1 MALSGRPAELYD
13 AAAGLWGQ
21 LRVYLGMALELTGTP
36 GRDVWKTYWA
46 AQQRFFKLLCV
57 SLKVPAVVE
66 QVTWWLGGGDA
77 CGNVI
82 ALPVVNNC
90 VLSSGMCCSHTQR
103 LGLFE
108 FDLAC
113 MLK

>member
-66 QVTWWLGGGDA
+66 QVGWWLGGGRRLWQCRGTA
-77 CGNVI
+77 RCSQ
-82 ALPVVNNC
+82 LQTVNAPAAFG
-90 VLSSGMCCSHTQR
+90 SSMCC
-103 LGLFE
+103 
-108 FDLAC
+108 
-113 MLK
+113 